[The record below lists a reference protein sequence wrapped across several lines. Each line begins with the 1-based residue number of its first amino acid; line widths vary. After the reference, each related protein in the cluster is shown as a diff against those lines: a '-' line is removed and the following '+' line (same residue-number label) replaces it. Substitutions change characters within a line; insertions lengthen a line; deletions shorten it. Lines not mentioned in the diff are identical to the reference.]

1 MNIGLDIMGG
11 DHAPDATIRGAMLA
25 HKEISETDRL
35 FLFGDE
41 EMIRIVTGQ
50 RAVTLD
56 RPVVVR
62 TSSPFTRSASWRSP
76 VARVRVVTSAPAS
89 AAASSI
95 I

>member
-41 EMIRIVTGQ
+41 EMIRMGLQKAQI
-50 RAVTLD
+50 LII
-56 RPVVVR
+56 
-62 TSSPFTRSASWRSP
+62 SRSFMP
-76 VARVRVVTSAPAS
+76 PM
-89 AAASSI
+89 
-95 I
+95 